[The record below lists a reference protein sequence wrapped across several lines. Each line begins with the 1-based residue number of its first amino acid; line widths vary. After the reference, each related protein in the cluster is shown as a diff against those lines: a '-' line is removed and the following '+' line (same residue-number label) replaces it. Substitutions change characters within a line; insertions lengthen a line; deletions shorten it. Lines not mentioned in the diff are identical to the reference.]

1 MGCDTSLGVFRGYF
15 SCLGLPWAASLVVSS
30 TTSSDSFSFFGGDG
44 KVVGNGSAELGCFF
58 SGISLE
64 RNGCFSVGHFFF

>member
-30 TTSSDSFSFFGGDG
+30 TTSSDSFSFFDGDG
-44 KVVGNGSAELGCFF
+44 KVVEDG
-58 SGISLE
+58 
-64 RNGCFSVGHFFF
+64 